1 MMGRPMDRTRAYFES
16 RIRRMEEEEEEEE
29 DGAKVLPPLKIVNYH
44 GMPTL
49 ASLVSF
55 SYFIDVFSFPSFVI
69 TEIFTVHVRVLNFLM
84 PSPICLRPAHA
95 RFIAFSLPCS
105 VAPTQ

>member
-1 MMGRPMDRTRAYFES
+1 MGCPMDRTRAYFES
-16 RIRRMEEEEEEEE
+16 RIRRMEEE

-69 TEIFTVHVRVLNFLM
+69 TEIFTVLCMFV
-84 PSPICLRPAHA
+84 C
-95 RFIAFSLPCS
+95 
-105 VAPTQ
+105 

>member
-16 RIRRMEEEEEEEE
+16 RIRRMEEEE